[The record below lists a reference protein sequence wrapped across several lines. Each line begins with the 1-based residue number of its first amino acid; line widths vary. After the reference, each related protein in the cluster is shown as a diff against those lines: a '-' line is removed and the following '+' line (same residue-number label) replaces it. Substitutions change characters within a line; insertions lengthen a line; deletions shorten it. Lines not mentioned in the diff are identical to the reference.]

1 MRTNIYG
8 KGSLSNGVCRQKHIL
23 RNLQQTSN
31 ITTVMVA
38 MIQVLYV
45 PTSTVK
51 LFSEET
57 LEMRTPL

>member
-8 KGSLSNGVCRQKHIL
+8 KGSLSNGVCRQKNIL

-31 ITTVMVA
+31 ITTAMVV

-45 PTSTVK
+45 PTSIY
-51 LFSEET
+51 SS
-57 LEMRTPL
+57 TPL